1 MLLDVDLLNP
11 DPKVVSE
18 ASRVLRRGGIVVYP
32 TDTIYGIGCDALN
45 ERSVRRILKLKGRP
59 REKGF
64 LVLVAAKD
72 WLHRLALSVPSEAEE
87 LLETFWPGPL
97 TVLVE
102 AADQVPE
109 PLLDPERRLGV
120 RLPAPPFLQQW
131 IQHAGVPIVSTSANL
146 SGEPYR
152 GDLNYLRTT
161 FLPRVDLFL
170 ECSDPR
176 TMHSAPSTVVDLT
189 RRPFRIVR
197 RGAASEALEAFL
209 AEINRTD

>member
-1 MLLDVDLLNP
+1 MLVNVDLLNP
-11 DPKVVSE
+11 DPKVVLE
-18 ASRVLRRGGIVVYP
+18 ASRVLRRGGVIVYP
-32 TDTIYGIGCDALN
+32 TDTIYGIGCDAFN
-45 ERSVRRILKLKGRP
+45 EHSIKRVLELKGRP

-64 LVLVAAKD
+64 LVLVAAKE
-72 WLHRLALSVPSEAEE
+72 WLHRLARSVPCEAEE

-97 TVLVE
+97 TILVE

-109 PLLDPERRLGV
+109 LLLDSEGRLGV
-120 RLPAPPFLQQW
+120 RLPASPFLQQW
-131 IQHAGVPIVSTSANL
+131 MQHAGVPIVSTSANL

-152 GDLNYLRTT
+152 SDLNYLRAA

-176 TMHSAPSTVVDLT
+176 KEHSAPSTVIDLT

-197 RGAASEALEAFL
+197 PGAASGALEAFL
-209 AEINRTD
+209 AEINRTG

>member
-1 MLLDVDLLNP
+1 MLVNVDLLNP

-32 TDTIYGIGCDALN
+32 TDTIYGIGCNAFN
-45 ERSVRRILKLKGRP
+45 ENSVKRVLELKGRP

-64 LVLVAAKD
+64 LVLVASKD
-72 WLHRLALSVPSEAEE
+72 WLPRLARSVPCEAEE
-87 LLETFWPGPL
+87 VLDTFWPGPL
-97 TVLVE
+97 TILLE

-109 PLLDPERRLGV
+109 LLLDSEGRLGV
-120 RLPAPPFLQQW
+120 RFPAPPFLQQW

-152 GDLNYLRTT
+152 GDLNYLRTA

-197 RGAASEALEAFL
+197 RGAASETLEAFL